1 MRVLAGAKRL
11 STPPALRRSLSESS
25 LGRPASRDE
34 EQLRRHCS
42 TLPDSLRAP
51 ASPRGPAAEERSGS
65 SMRYS
70 LYQSPHLLLLQG
82 YSQQHK
88 EIVKE
93 IHFGVQELR
102 GARTSCLHHPRFS
115 RGKENKE
122 RAVVLLARGAGSGG
136 VAAHPAQPPLL
147 TPRLPARQD
156 SLVYLLN
163 REQHTVG
170 QRTQASKPSISLSAP
185 DILPLHCTIRK
196 LRASRHRSEEQL
208 VLEPSAGAGV
218 SINFC
223 QVARTAVLR
232 HGDLL
237 SLGLYYLLLYKDP
250 TKAQPLPA
258 QTLLRLRA
266 LHPEGPPV
274 CGACGSLL
282 RERGFSGAP
291 SKKRGSSPTGGPRAP
306 RRKLM
311 LEFEPAAEDVLL
323 RRIVTLI
330 EPGGDDHKLTP
341 AFLLCLCIQH
351 SATSFEPGDFGQLL
365 LKAAKMIQRTVWVS
379 RWGGAKGWGQWGP
392 PPGFPSLVPTSSL
405 VLSPSLPA
413 QERTRELAEKQSQ
426 HQDPAALSRF
436 GIADLLPDLQH
447 ILFWMSNAIE
457 VLYFVQQ
464 KSPTYIQSMEE
475 ELDVKGSKESLFSS
489 TITASEEAMTVLEEV
504 IMYTFQQCVY
514 YISKP
519 RKSVELP
526 RRASLLGRRCLG
538 RARLAPAAARRGGQ
552 QGIMVRFR
560 AGGKGAP
567 GLSPLDRAAPRGS
580 REQSGQC
587 EAGERG
593 VVCGT
598 RPARTQGMLLGCSV
612 LASLSAAAQRG
623 GVLGVGCG
631 SCKKQTNKQR
641 KERGAAVSSQL
652 LLPPGQCLYVSLP
665 ALLECNP
672 FPNPSEGREGWRAS
686 PPLPEELRRV
696 VLTYQAVL
704 DLLRQYEVHPE
715 ITSQMFAYLFFFS
728 NTLLFN
734 QLLDKG
740 SSLGCFHWS
749 QGVKLRAS
757 VRLLLE
763 WLRGAGFEQLAQQF
777 FAKLASVANLL
788 AMPGSQLLQLSW
800 PALRAEFP
808 ALSPAQLHRVL
819 SQCQA
824 VMDVGFVAAWQP
836 GEEES
841 TAAFQHEGM
850 LESFDNHPPIILPSG
865 GFKVDLEVETLDDN
879 IYRHLLYIR
888 HFLWS
893 LQSKSPHGGEGP
905 GSAPPKVASVPAPHG
920 GAVFGVGGGAFFG
933 YLFLLFKKEPR
944 ATPEILDENV
954 SLVAAPGGCTE
965 PELDGSPQPTLDANG
980 CPRQHLAGEPQLQEK
995 LQQLQLGRGTAPP
1008 APSCLLTPPTTPLN
1022 FDSASPESP
1031 QGTGKALQD
1040 PRRNG
1045 MNGTKSSTPEGTQDR
1060 RCPWKGCRR
1069 NCKAEFGG
1077 RQSDNNPVSPL
1088 AGCSPT
1094 PYDYPTPESS
1104 SRSSATDDFCYVFVV
1119 ELERGPLGLGMGLID
1134 GLHTPLTSPGIYIR
1148 TLIEDSPAAADG
1160 RLSIGDRIL
1169 AVNGTSLIG
1178 ADYQRLQ
1185 GRAART
1191 HLAVSALRAQLLWAH
1206 FFGAV
1211 SLWLGPQRSPLP
1223 LAALC
1228 SAVDLI
1234 RSGGK
1239 KLRFLVAKSDME
1251 IAKKI
1256 VSSSSS
1262 S

>member
-1 MRVLAGAKRL
+1 MFYGPSSTMAPPSKSRLKRQSRLFSQVLYRTLSYKDRGSATPVAAEDDPAELSTQLSAPGILKIFGGNICAGTNYKSVLVTGSSGAGELVKEALERYGLSQLSAAQYALCDVIGRFQGPERQWHTEGLRVLGDHEKPLLIQDLWKPREGFSRRLELRRRAEVEEMAARDVDTTTAGQSWVWGRERGWVHPQEPSHTHSFHTCSSPAVRL
-11 STPPALRRSLSESS
+11 SALQTTQ
-25 LGRPASRDE
+25 P
-34 EQLRRHCS
+34 
-42 TLPDSLRAP
+42 TVVLP
-51 ASPRGPAAEERSGS
+51 GCPAAARSGGGSS

-82 YSQQHK
+82 YSQQH
-88 EIVKE
+88 
-93 IHFGVQELR
+93 
-102 GARTSCLHHPRFS
+102 
-115 RGKENKE
+115 
-122 RAVVLLARGAGSGG
+122 
-136 VAAHPAQPPLL
+136 
-147 TPRLPARQD
+147 D

-196 LRASRHRSEEQL
+196 LRPSRHRSEERL
-208 VLEPSAGAGV
+208 VLEPIAGAGISV
-218 SINFC
+218 NFAE
-223 QVARTAVLR
+223 VARTVVLR

-250 TKAQPLPA
+250 MKAQPLPA

-266 LHPEGPPV
+266 LHPEGPHV

-282 RERGFSGAP
+282 KDKDPAA
-291 SKKRGSSPTGGPRAP
+291 KKRGPSPAGGPRTP
-306 RRKLM
+306 RRRLQ

-323 RRIVTLI
+323 RRIMTLI

-351 SATSFEPGDFGQLL
+351 SATNFEPGDFGQLL
-365 LKAAKMIQRTVWVS
+365 LKAAKMIQRTVW
-379 RWGGAKGWGQWGP
+379 
-392 PPGFPSLVPTSSL
+392 
-405 VLSPSLPA
+405 
-413 QERTRELAEKQSQ
+413 ERTRELAEKQSQ
-426 HQDPAALSRF
+426 HQDPATLSRF
-436 GIADLLPDLQH
+436 TITDLLPDLQH
-447 ILFWMSNAIE
+447 IIFWMANAIE
-457 VLYFVQQ
+457 ILYFVQQ

-475 ELDVKGSKESLFSS
+475 ELDIKGSKESLFSS

-514 YISKP
+514 YISK
-519 RKSVELP
+519 
-526 RRASLLGRRCLG
+526 
-538 RARLAPAAARRGGQ
+538 
-552 QGIMVRFR
+552 
-560 AGGKGAP
+560 
-567 GLSPLDRAAPRGS
+567 
-580 REQSGQC
+580 
-587 EAGERG
+587 
-593 VVCGT
+593 
-598 RPARTQGMLLGCSV
+598 
-612 LASLSAAAQRG
+612 
-623 GVLGVGCG
+623 
-631 SCKKQTNKQR
+631 
-641 KERGAAVSSQL
+641 
-652 LLPPGQCLYVSLP
+652 CLYVSLP

-672 FPNPSEGREGWRAS
+672 FQSECRESWRGS

-696 VLTYQAVL
+696 VLIYQAVL
-704 DLLRQYEVHPE
+704 DLLHQYEVHPE

-740 SSLGCFHWS
+740 SSLGCYHWS

-763 WLRGAGFEQLAQQF
+763 WLRSAGFEQLAQQF

-788 AMPGSQLLQLSW
+788 AMPGSQLVQMTW
-800 PALRAEFP
+800 PSLRAEFP

-824 VMDVGFVAAWQP
+824 VMDVGCISAWQP
-836 GEEES
+836 SEEES
-841 TAAFQHEGM
+841 PATFQPASAPSLCLSDEM

-893 LQSKSPHGGEGP
+893 LQSRSPHTSEGP
-905 GSAPPKVASVPAPHG
+905 GSALPKVACIPRGGCSFPGEEGEMSVGTAPLLPVCSLRIIAPW
-920 GAVFGVGGGAFFG
+920 GAV
-933 YLFLLFKKEPR
+933 PSQR
-944 ATPEILDENV
+944 ATP
-954 SLVAAPGGCTE
+954 SSAWP
-965 PELDGSPQPTLDANG
+965 P
-980 CPRQHLAGEPQLQEK
+980 PQLQEK
-995 LQQLQLGRGTAPP
+995 LKQLQLGRSPVPKAPTDS
-1008 APSCLLTPPTTPLN
+1008 SCLLTPPTTPLN
-1022 FDSASPESP
+1022 FDSGSPESP
-1031 QGTGKALQD
+1031 QGTGKGLQD

-1045 MNGTKSSTPEGTQDR
+1045 MNGTKGSTPE
-1060 RCPWKGCRR
+1060 
-1069 NCKAEFGG
+1069 
-1077 RQSDNNPVSPL
+1077 
-1088 AGCSPT
+1088 GCSPT

-1119 ELERGPLGLGMGLID
+1119 ELERGPIGLGMGLID
-1134 GLHTPLTSPGIYIR
+1134 GVHTSLCSPGIYIR

-1178 ADYQRLQ
+1178 ADYQ
-1185 GRAART
+1185 
-1191 HLAVSALRAQLLWAH
+1191 
-1206 FFGAV
+1206 
-1211 SLWLGPQRSPLP
+1211 
-1223 LAALC
+1223 

-1239 KLRFLVAKSDME
+1239 KLRFLVAKSDIE

-1256 VSSSSS
+1256 
-1262 S
+1262 

>member
-1 MRVLAGAKRL
+1 
-11 STPPALRRSLSESS
+11 
-25 LGRPASRDE
+25 
-34 EQLRRHCS
+34 
-42 TLPDSLRAP
+42 
-51 ASPRGPAAEERSGS
+51 GPTAEERSGS

-82 YSQQHK
+82 YSQQH
-88 EIVKE
+88 
-93 IHFGVQELR
+93 
-102 GARTSCLHHPRFS
+102 
-115 RGKENKE
+115 
-122 RAVVLLARGAGSGG
+122 
-136 VAAHPAQPPLL
+136 
-147 TPRLPARQD
+147 D

-196 LRASRHRSEEQL
+196 LRASRHRSEEKL
-208 VLEPSAGAGV
+208 VLEPIAGAGICV
-218 SINFC
+218 NFSE
-223 QVARTAVLR
+223 VARTVVLR

-250 TKAQPLPA
+250 MKAQPLPA

-266 LHPEGPPV
+266 LHPAAPEGPPV

-282 RERGFSGAP
+282 KERGGPS
-291 SKKRGSSPTGGPRAP
+291 SKKQGPSPTGGPRAP
-306 RRKLM
+306 RRKLL
-311 LEFEPAAEDVLL
+311 LEFEPVAEDVLL
-323 RRIVTLI
+323 RRIMTLI

-365 LKAAKMIQRTVWVS
+365 LKAAKMIQSTVW
-379 RWGGAKGWGQWGP
+379 
-392 PPGFPSLVPTSSL
+392 
-405 VLSPSLPA
+405 
-413 QERTRELAEKQSQ
+413 ERTQELAEKQSQ
-426 HQDPAALSRF
+426 HQDPATLSRF
-436 GIADLLPDLQH
+436 TITDLLPDLQH

-475 ELDVKGSKESLFSS
+475 ELDIKGSKESLFSS

-514 YISKP
+514 YVSK
-519 RKSVELP
+519 
-526 RRASLLGRRCLG
+526 
-538 RARLAPAAARRGGQ
+538 
-552 QGIMVRFR
+552 
-560 AGGKGAP
+560 
-567 GLSPLDRAAPRGS
+567 
-580 REQSGQC
+580 
-587 EAGERG
+587 
-593 VVCGT
+593 
-598 RPARTQGMLLGCSV
+598 
-612 LASLSAAAQRG
+612 
-623 GVLGVGCG
+623 
-631 SCKKQTNKQR
+631 
-641 KERGAAVSSQL
+641 
-652 LLPPGQCLYVSLP
+652 CLYVSLP

-672 FPNPSEGREGWRAS
+672 FQNESRESWRAS
-686 PPLPEELRRV
+686 PPLPEELHRV
-696 VLTYQAVL
+696 VLIYQAVL

-788 AMPGSQLLQLSW
+788 AMPSSQLVQMTW
-800 PALRAEFP
+800 PSLRAEFP

-824 VMDVGFVAAWQP
+824 VMDVGCIAAWQP

-841 TAAFQHEGM
+841 PATFQPGEPLALCSPPSLCLSDET

-879 IYRHLLYIR
+879 VYRHLLYIR

-893 LQSKSPHGGEGP
+893 LQSKSPHAGEGP
-905 GSAPPKVASVPAPHG
+905 GSAPPKVALASVPHAPNPTEG
-920 GAVFGVGGGAFFG
+920 LSPPGWVGG
-933 YLFLLFKKEPR
+933 
-944 ATPEILDENV
+944 
-954 SLVAAPGGCTE
+954 SW
-965 PELDGSPQPTLDANG
+965 
-980 CPRQHLAGEPQLQEK
+980 
-995 LQQLQLGRGTAPP
+995 LQLGRGPAPP
-1008 APSCLLTPPTTPLN
+1008 ASSCLLTPPTTPLN

-1031 QGTGKALQD
+1031 QGTDKGLQGL
-1040 PRRNG
+1040 RRNG
-1045 MNGTKSSTPEGTQDR
+1045 MNGTKGSTPEG
-1060 RCPWKGCRR
+1060 
-1069 NCKAEFGG
+1069 
-1077 RQSDNNPVSPL
+1077 
-1088 AGCSPT
+1088 CSPS
-1094 PYDYPTPESS
+1094 PCDYPTPESS

-1119 ELERGPLGLGMGLID
+1119 ELERGPMGLGMGLID
-1134 GLHTPLTSPGIYIR
+1134 GLHTPLGSPGIYIR

-1178 ADYQRLQ
+1178 ADYQ
-1185 GRAART
+1185 
-1191 HLAVSALRAQLLWAH
+1191 
-1206 FFGAV
+1206 
-1211 SLWLGPQRSPLP
+1211 
-1223 LAALC
+1223 

-1239 KLRFLVAKSDME
+1239 KLRFLIAKSDME

-1256 VSSSSS
+1256 
-1262 S
+1262 

>member
-1 MRVLAGAKRL
+1 MFYGSSSTMAPPSKNRLKRQSRIFSQVLYRTLSYKDRSSASASPATGEDDPAELSTQLSAPGVLKIFGGNICAGTNYKSVLATGSSGARELVKEALERYGLSQLSAGQYALCDVIGKFEGPEKRWQMEGLRVLGDHEKPLLIQDLWKPREGFSRRLELRKRAEVEELAAKDVDTTTAGQRWAWGMGSHGAATPSPSCLGEMHPTSAVFACRL
-11 STPPALRRSLSESS
+11 
-25 LGRPASRDE
+25 
-34 EQLRRHCS
+34 QRHCS
-42 TLPDSLRAP
+42 TLPGSP
-51 ASPRGPAAEERSGS
+51 AGAAARSGG

-82 YSQQHK
+82 YSQQH
-88 EIVKE
+88 
-93 IHFGVQELR
+93 
-102 GARTSCLHHPRFS
+102 
-115 RGKENKE
+115 
-122 RAVVLLARGAGSGG
+122 
-136 VAAHPAQPPLL
+136 
-147 TPRLPARQD
+147 D

-196 LRASRHRSEEQL
+196 LRPSRHRSEEKL
-208 VLEPSAGAGV
+208 VLEPIAGAGISV
-218 SINFC
+218 NFAK
-223 QVARTAVLR
+223 VARTVVLR

-250 TKAQPLPA
+250 MKAQPLPA

-266 LHPEGPPV
+266 LHPPVPEGPPV
-274 CGACGSLL
+274 CRACGSLL
-282 RERGFSGAP
+282 KERDP
-291 SKKRGSSPTGGPRAP
+291 TPKKRGPSGGPRTP
-306 RRKLM
+306 RRKLL
-311 LEFEPAAEDVLL
+311 LEFEPAAEDLLL
-323 RRIVTLI
+323 RRIMTLI

-365 LKAAKMIQRTVWVS
+365 LKVAKMIQRTVW
-379 RWGGAKGWGQWGP
+379 
-392 PPGFPSLVPTSSL
+392 
-405 VLSPSLPA
+405 
-413 QERTRELAEKQSQ
+413 ERTRELAEKQSQ

-436 GIADLLPDLQH
+436 TITDLLPDLQH
-447 ILFWMSNAIE
+447 ILFWMANAIE

-475 ELDVKGSKESLFSS
+475 ELDVRGSKESLFSS
-489 TITASEEAMTVLEEV
+489 TITTSEEAMTVLEEV

-514 YISKP
+514 YISK
-519 RKSVELP
+519 
-526 RRASLLGRRCLG
+526 
-538 RARLAPAAARRGGQ
+538 
-552 QGIMVRFR
+552 
-560 AGGKGAP
+560 
-567 GLSPLDRAAPRGS
+567 
-580 REQSGQC
+580 
-587 EAGERG
+587 
-593 VVCGT
+593 
-598 RPARTQGMLLGCSV
+598 
-612 LASLSAAAQRG
+612 
-623 GVLGVGCG
+623 
-631 SCKKQTNKQR
+631 
-641 KERGAAVSSQL
+641 
-652 LLPPGQCLYVSLP
+652 CLYVSLP

-672 FPNPSEGREGWRAS
+672 FQNECREGWRPS

-696 VLTYQAVL
+696 VLIYQAVL

-740 SSLGCFHWS
+740 SSLSCFHWS

-763 WLRGAGFEQLAQQF
+763 WLCSAGFEQLAQQF

-788 AMPGSQLLQLSW
+788 AMPGSQLVQMTWQS
-800 PALRAEFP
+800 LRAEFP

-824 VMDVGFVAAWQP
+824 VMDMGCVTAWQP
-836 GEEES
+836 SEDES
-841 TAAFQHEGM
+841 PATFQPDEM

-893 LQSKSPHGGEGP
+893 LQSKSPHTSEGP
-905 GSAPPKVASVPAPHG
+905 GSAPPKNYCS
-920 GAVFGVGGGAFFG
+920 
-933 YLFLLFKKEPR
+933 
-944 ATPEILDENV
+944 
-954 SLVAAPGGCTE
+954 PGGCAE
-965 PELDGSPQPTLDANG
+965 PEGSPPLCLTTNG
-980 CPRQHLAGEPQLQEK
+980 CPCEHPAGEPQLQEK
-995 LQQLQLGRGTAPP
+995 LKQLQLGRGPAPKAGTAPTD
-1008 APSCLLTPPTTPLN
+1008 PSCLLTPPTTPLN
-1022 FDSASPESP
+1022 FDSGSPESP
-1031 QGTGKALQD
+1031 QGTGKGLQD

-1045 MNGTKSSTPEGTQDR
+1045 MNGTKGSTPE
-1060 RCPWKGCRR
+1060 
-1069 NCKAEFGG
+1069 
-1077 RQSDNNPVSPL
+1077 
-1088 AGCSPT
+1088 GCSPT

-1119 ELERGPLGLGMGLID
+1119 ELERGPIGLGMGLID
-1134 GLHTPLTSPGIYIR
+1134 GLHTPLCSPGIYIR

-1178 ADYQRLQ
+1178 ADYQ
-1185 GRAART
+1185 
-1191 HLAVSALRAQLLWAH
+1191 
-1206 FFGAV
+1206 
-1211 SLWLGPQRSPLP
+1211 
-1223 LAALC
+1223 

-1256 VSSSSS
+1256 
-1262 S
+1262 

>member
-1 MRVLAGAKRL
+1 MFYGSSSTMAPPSKSRLKRQSRIFSQVLYRTLSYKDRSSTPASPAASEDDPAELSTQLSAPGVLKIFGGNICAGTNYKSVLATGSSGARELVKEALERYGLSQLSAGQYALCDVIGKFEGPEKRWQTEGLRVLGDHEKPLLIQDLWKPREGFSRRLELRKRAEVEELAAKDVDTTTAGQSRARGKERVQGVACRRC
-11 STPPALRRSLSESS
+11 TPHFSACGL
-25 LGRPASRDE
+25 
-34 EQLRRHCS
+34 QRHCS
-42 TLPDSLRAP
+42 TLPGGS
-51 ASPRGPAAEERSGS
+51 PAAARSGG

-82 YSQQHK
+82 YSQQH
-88 EIVKE
+88 
-93 IHFGVQELR
+93 
-102 GARTSCLHHPRFS
+102 
-115 RGKENKE
+115 
-122 RAVVLLARGAGSGG
+122 
-136 VAAHPAQPPLL
+136 
-147 TPRLPARQD
+147 D

-196 LRASRHRSEEQL
+196 LRPSRHHSEEKL
-208 VLEPSAGAGV
+208 VLEPIAGAGISV
-218 SINFC
+218 NFAE
-223 QVARTAVLR
+223 VARTVVLR

-250 TKAQPLPA
+250 MKAQPLPA

-266 LHPEGPPV
+266 LHPAVPKGPPV
-274 CGACGSLL
+274 CGSCGSLL
-282 RERGFSGAP
+282 KEKDPAT
-291 SKKRGSSPTGGPRAP
+291 KKQGPLPTGDPRAP
-306 RRKLM
+306 RRKLL

-323 RRIVTLI
+323 RRIMTLI

-351 SATSFEPGDFGQLL
+351 SATSFQPGDFGQLL
-365 LKAAKMIQRTVWVS
+365 LKVAKMIQRTVW
-379 RWGGAKGWGQWGP
+379 
-392 PPGFPSLVPTSSL
+392 
-405 VLSPSLPA
+405 
-413 QERTRELAEKQSQ
+413 ERTRELAEKQSQ
-426 HQDPAALSRF
+426 HQDPATLSRF
-436 GIADLLPDLQH
+436 TITDLLPDLQH
-447 ILFWMSNAIE
+447 IIFWMANAIE

-475 ELDVKGSKESLFSS
+475 ELDIRGSKESLFSS

-514 YISKP
+514 YISK
-519 RKSVELP
+519 
-526 RRASLLGRRCLG
+526 
-538 RARLAPAAARRGGQ
+538 
-552 QGIMVRFR
+552 
-560 AGGKGAP
+560 
-567 GLSPLDRAAPRGS
+567 
-580 REQSGQC
+580 
-587 EAGERG
+587 
-593 VVCGT
+593 
-598 RPARTQGMLLGCSV
+598 
-612 LASLSAAAQRG
+612 
-623 GVLGVGCG
+623 
-631 SCKKQTNKQR
+631 
-641 KERGAAVSSQL
+641 
-652 LLPPGQCLYVSLP
+652 CLYMSLP

-672 FPNPSEGREGWRAS
+672 FQNECQESWRAS
-686 PPLPEELRRV
+686 PPLPEELRKV
-696 VLTYQAVL
+696 VLIYQAAL

-788 AMPGSQLLQLSW
+788 AMPGSQLVQMTW
-800 PALRAEFP
+800 PSLRAEFP

-819 SQCQA
+819 SQCQV
-824 VMDVGFVAAWQP
+824 VMDMGCITAWQP
-836 GEEES
+836 ALASLPPSLCLSDEV
-841 TAAFQHEGM
+841 

-893 LQSKSPHGGEGP
+893 LQSKTPHAGEGP
-905 GSAPPKVASVPAPHG
+905 CSAPPKVACTPGRGSSSPGWAGRSQVPLEPLQAWCQGLVAHPCSP
-920 GAVFGVGGGAFFG
+920 
-933 YLFLLFKKEPR
+933 EPR
-944 ATPEILDENV
+944 
-954 SLVAAPGGCTE
+954 
-965 PELDGSPQPTLDANG
+965 Q
-980 CPRQHLAGEPQLQEK
+980 CPP
-995 LQQLQLGRGTAPP
+995 LGRGPASKAGTAPSD
-1008 APSCLLTPPTTPLN
+1008 PSCLLTPPTTPLN
-1022 FDSASPESP
+1022 FDSGSPESP
-1031 QGTGKALQD
+1031 QDTGKGLQD

-1045 MNGTKSSTPEGTQDR
+1045 LNGTKGSTPE
-1060 RCPWKGCRR
+1060 
-1069 NCKAEFGG
+1069 
-1077 RQSDNNPVSPL
+1077 
-1088 AGCSPT
+1088 GCSPT

-1119 ELERGPLGLGMGLID
+1119 ELERGPIGLGMGLID
-1134 GLHTPLTSPGIYIR
+1134 GLHTPLCSPGIYIR
-1148 TLIEDSPAAADG
+1148 TLIEEGPAATDG

-1178 ADYQRLQ
+1178 ADYQ
-1185 GRAART
+1185 
-1191 HLAVSALRAQLLWAH
+1191 
-1206 FFGAV
+1206 
-1211 SLWLGPQRSPLP
+1211 
-1223 LAALC
+1223 
-1228 SAVDLI
+1228 SAVELI

-1256 VSSSSS
+1256 
-1262 S
+1262 

>member
-1 MRVLAGAKRL
+1 MFYGSSSTMAPPSKNRLKRQSRIFSQVLYRTLSYKDRSSTSASPAAGEDDPAELSTQLSAPGVLKIFGGNICAGTNYKSVLATGSSGARELVKEALERYGLSQLSAGQYALCDVIGKFEGPEKRWQTEGLRVLGDHEKPLLIQDLWKPREGFSRRLELRKRAEVEELAAKDVDTTTAGQSRVRGREKGWGAA
-11 STPPALRRSLSESS
+11 TSLSCSPCFS
-25 LGRPASRDE
+25 CSCFGHRMVVQVLGAAGGWAAGDGGG
-34 EQLRRHCS
+34 CS
-42 TLPDSLRAP
+42 THCTAVAGRRVPFST
-51 ASPRGPAAEERSGS
+51 SPRF
-65 SMRYS
+65 M
-70 LYQSPHLLLLQG
+70 
-82 YSQQHK
+82 
-88 EIVKE
+88 
-93 IHFGVQELR
+93 
-102 GARTSCLHHPRFS
+102 
-115 RGKENKE
+115 
-122 RAVVLLARGAGSGG
+122 
-136 VAAHPAQPPLL
+136 PPL
-147 TPRLPARQD
+147 PAWQD

-196 LRASRHRSEEQL
+196 LRPSRHRSEEKL
-208 VLEPSAGAGV
+208 VLEPIAGAGISV
-218 SINFC
+218 NFAE
-223 QVARTAVLR
+223 VARTVVLR

-250 TKAQPLPA
+250 MKAQPLPA

-266 LHPEGPPV
+266 LHPAVPEGPPV

-282 RERGFSGAP
+282 KERDPATKKQGP
-291 SKKRGSSPTGGPRAP
+291 SPAGGPRAP
-306 RRKLM
+306 RRKLL

-323 RRIVTLI
+323 RRIMTLI

-351 SATSFEPGDFGQLL
+351 SATSFQPGDFGQLL
-365 LKAAKMIQRTVWVS
+365 LKVAKMIQRTVW
-379 RWGGAKGWGQWGP
+379 
-392 PPGFPSLVPTSSL
+392 
-405 VLSPSLPA
+405 
-413 QERTRELAEKQSQ
+413 ERTRELAEKQSQ
-426 HQDPAALSRF
+426 HQDPATLSRF
-436 GIADLLPDLQH
+436 TITDLLPDLQH
-447 ILFWMSNAIE
+447 ILFWMANAIE

-475 ELDVKGSKESLFSS
+475 ELDVRGSKESLFSS

-514 YISKP
+514 YISK
-519 RKSVELP
+519 
-526 RRASLLGRRCLG
+526 
-538 RARLAPAAARRGGQ
+538 
-552 QGIMVRFR
+552 
-560 AGGKGAP
+560 
-567 GLSPLDRAAPRGS
+567 
-580 REQSGQC
+580 
-587 EAGERG
+587 
-593 VVCGT
+593 
-598 RPARTQGMLLGCSV
+598 
-612 LASLSAAAQRG
+612 
-623 GVLGVGCG
+623 
-631 SCKKQTNKQR
+631 
-641 KERGAAVSSQL
+641 
-652 LLPPGQCLYVSLP
+652 CLYVSLP

-672 FPNPSEGREGWRAS
+672 FQNECRESWRAS

-696 VLTYQAVL
+696 VLIYQAAL

-788 AMPGSQLLQLSW
+788 AMPGSQLVQMTW
-800 PALRAEFP
+800 PSLRAEFP

-824 VMDVGFVAAWQP
+824 VMDVGCIAAWQP

-841 TAAFQHEGM
+841 PATFQPDEV

-893 LQSKSPHGGEGP
+893 LQSKSPHAGEGP
-905 GSAPPKVASVPAPHG
+905 CSAPPKVACTPGRGCSSPGWAEGLRARPLSWGTSSPRRTSAPW
-920 GAVFGVGGGAFFG
+920 GAAQ
-933 YLFLLFKKEPR
+933 
-944 ATPEILDENV
+944 
-954 SLVAAPGGCTE
+954 S
-965 PELDGSPQPTLDANG
+965 Q
-980 CPRQHLAGEPQLQEK
+980 RQKEK
-995 LQQLQLGRGTAPP
+995 LKQLQLGRGPAPKAGMTP
-1008 APSCLLTPPTTPLN
+1008 TDPSCLLTPPTTPLN
-1022 FDSASPESP
+1022 FDSGSPESP
-1031 QGTGKALQD
+1031 QGTGKGLQD

-1045 MNGTKSSTPEGTQDR
+1045 MNGTKGSTPE
-1060 RCPWKGCRR
+1060 
-1069 NCKAEFGG
+1069 
-1077 RQSDNNPVSPL
+1077 
-1088 AGCSPT
+1088 GCSPT

-1119 ELERGPLGLGMGLID
+1119 ELERGPIGLGMGLID
-1134 GLHTPLTSPGIYIR
+1134 GLHTPLCSPGIYIR

-1178 ADYQRLQ
+1178 ADYQ
-1185 GRAART
+1185 
-1191 HLAVSALRAQLLWAH
+1191 
-1206 FFGAV
+1206 
-1211 SLWLGPQRSPLP
+1211 
-1223 LAALC
+1223 

-1256 VSSSSS
+1256 
-1262 S
+1262 

>member
-1 MRVLAGAKRL
+1 MFYGPSSTMAPPSKSRLKRQSRLLSQVLYRTLSYKDRSSASASPLAAEDDPAELSTQLSAPGILKIFGGNICAGTNYKSVLVTGSSGARELVKEALERYGLSQLSAGQYALCDVIGRFQGPEKQWQTEGLRVLGDHEKPLLIQDLWKPREGFSRRL
-11 STPPALRRSLSESS
+11 ELRRRAEVEEMAAKDVDTTTAGQSWLWGRERGWDAPPGALPQQLSHVVWVQGVVQVGGGAR
-25 LGRPASRDE
+25 L
-34 EQLRRHCS
+34 QRHCS
-42 TLPDSLRAP
+42 TLPGS
-51 ASPRGPAAEERSGS
+51 PAAARSGGGS

-82 YSQQHK
+82 YSQQH
-88 EIVKE
+88 
-93 IHFGVQELR
+93 
-102 GARTSCLHHPRFS
+102 
-115 RGKENKE
+115 
-122 RAVVLLARGAGSGG
+122 
-136 VAAHPAQPPLL
+136 
-147 TPRLPARQD
+147 D

-196 LRASRHRSEEQL
+196 LRPSRHRSEEKL
-208 VLEPSAGAGV
+208 VLEPIAGAGISV
-218 SINFC
+218 NFAE
-223 QVARTAVLR
+223 VARTVVLR

-250 TKAQPLPA
+250 MKAQPLPA

-266 LHPEGPPV
+266 LHPEAPHV

-282 RERGFSGAP
+282 REKDPAA
-291 SKKRGSSPTGGPRAP
+291 KKRGPSPAGGPRTP
-306 RRKLM
+306 RRKLQ

-323 RRIVTLI
+323 RRIMTLI

-351 SATSFEPGDFGQLL
+351 SATNFEPGDFGQLL
-365 LKAAKMIQRTVWVS
+365 LKAAKMIQRTVW
-379 RWGGAKGWGQWGP
+379 
-392 PPGFPSLVPTSSL
+392 
-405 VLSPSLPA
+405 
-413 QERTRELAEKQSQ
+413 ERTRELAEKQSQ
-426 HQDPAALSRF
+426 HQDPATLSRF
-436 GIADLLPDLQH
+436 TITDLLPDLQH
-447 ILFWMSNAIE
+447 IIFWMANAIE
-457 VLYFVQQ
+457 ILYFVQQ
-464 KSPTYIQSMEE
+464 KSPTYIQNMEE
-475 ELDVKGSKESLFSS
+475 ELDIKGSKESLFSS

-514 YISKP
+514 YISK
-519 RKSVELP
+519 
-526 RRASLLGRRCLG
+526 
-538 RARLAPAAARRGGQ
+538 
-552 QGIMVRFR
+552 
-560 AGGKGAP
+560 
-567 GLSPLDRAAPRGS
+567 
-580 REQSGQC
+580 
-587 EAGERG
+587 
-593 VVCGT
+593 
-598 RPARTQGMLLGCSV
+598 
-612 LASLSAAAQRG
+612 
-623 GVLGVGCG
+623 
-631 SCKKQTNKQR
+631 
-641 KERGAAVSSQL
+641 
-652 LLPPGQCLYVSLP
+652 CLYVSLP

-672 FPNPSEGREGWRAS
+672 FQSECRESWRGA

-696 VLTYQAVL
+696 VLIYQAVL
-704 DLLRQYEVHPE
+704 DLLHQYEVHPE

-788 AMPGSQLLQLSW
+788 AMPGSQLVQMSW
-800 PALRAEFP
+800 PSLRAEFP

-824 VMDVGFVAAWQP
+824 VMDVGCISAWQP
-836 GEEES
+836 SEEES
-841 TAAFQHEGM
+841 PATFQPDEM

-893 LQSKSPHGGEGP
+893 LQSKSPHTSEGP
-905 GSAPPKVASVPAPHG
+905 GSAPPKVACIPRGGCSSPGARRPPWGAALPRRISAPG
-920 GAVFGVGGGAFFG
+920 GAV
-933 YLFLLFKKEPR
+933 PSHR
-944 ATPEILDENV
+944 ATP
-954 SLVAAPGGCTE
+954 SSAWP
-965 PELDGSPQPTLDANG
+965 P
-980 CPRQHLAGEPQLQEK
+980 
-995 LQQLQLGRGTAPP
+995 LGRSPVPKAGTAPTDS
-1008 APSCLLTPPTTPLN
+1008 SCLLTPPTTPLN
-1022 FDSASPESP
+1022 FDSGSPESP
-1031 QGTGKALQD
+1031 QGSGKGLQE

-1045 MNGTKSSTPEGTQDR
+1045 MNGTKGSTPE
-1060 RCPWKGCRR
+1060 
-1069 NCKAEFGG
+1069 
-1077 RQSDNNPVSPL
+1077 
-1088 AGCSPT
+1088 GCSPT

-1119 ELERGPLGLGMGLID
+1119 ELERGPIGLGMGLID
-1134 GLHTPLTSPGIYIR
+1134 GVHTPLCSPGIYIR

-1178 ADYQRLQ
+1178 ADYQ
-1185 GRAART
+1185 
-1191 HLAVSALRAQLLWAH
+1191 
-1206 FFGAV
+1206 
-1211 SLWLGPQRSPLP
+1211 
-1223 LAALC
+1223 

-1239 KLRFLVAKSDME
+1239 KLRFLVAKSDIE

-1256 VSSSSS
+1256 
-1262 S
+1262 

>member
-1 MRVLAGAKRL
+1 MEEEAREDDKVRPMTTSRAMFYGSSSTMAPPSKNRLKRQSRIFSQVLYRTLSYKDRSSASASPAAGEDDPAELSTQLSAPGVLKIFGGNICAGTNYKSVLATGSSGARELVKEALERYGLSQLSAGQYALCDVIGRFEGPEKQWQTEGLRVLGDHEKPLLIQDLWKPREGFSRRLELRKRAEVEELAARDVDTTTAGINAQARKLQRHRARGARRGPAGAERRGP
-11 STPPALRRSLSESS
+11 PPALRRSLSETS
-25 LGRPASRDE
+25 LGNPARRAGPGAGAGE
-34 EQLRRHCS
+34 RLQRHCS
-42 TLPDSLRAP
+42 TLPGS
-51 ASPRGPAAEERSGS
+51 PAAARSGG
-65 SMRYS
+65 SMRFS

-82 YSQQHK
+82 YSQQH
-88 EIVKE
+88 
-93 IHFGVQELR
+93 
-102 GARTSCLHHPRFS
+102 
-115 RGKENKE
+115 
-122 RAVVLLARGAGSGG
+122 
-136 VAAHPAQPPLL
+136 
-147 TPRLPARQD
+147 D

-196 LRASRHRSEEQL
+196 LRPSRHHWEEKL
-208 VLEPSAGAGV
+208 VLEPITGAGISV
-218 SINFC
+218 NFAE
-223 QVARTAVLR
+223 VARTVVLR

-250 TKAQPLPA
+250 MKAQPLPA

-266 LHPEGPPV
+266 LHPAVPKGSPV

-282 RERGFSGAP
+282 KERDS
-291 SKKRGSSPTGGPRAP
+291 STKKRGPSPAGGPRAP
-306 RRKLM
+306 RRKLL

-323 RRIVTLI
+323 RRIMTLI

-365 LKAAKMIQRTVWVS
+365 LKAAKLIQRTVW
-379 RWGGAKGWGQWGP
+379 
-392 PPGFPSLVPTSSL
+392 
-405 VLSPSLPA
+405 
-413 QERTRELAEKQSQ
+413 ERTRELAEKQSQ
-426 HQDPAALSRF
+426 HQDPATLSRF
-436 GIADLLPDLQH
+436 SITDLLPDLQH
-447 ILFWMSNAIE
+447 ILFWMANAIE

-475 ELDVKGSKESLFSS
+475 ELDVRGSKESLFSS

-514 YISKP
+514 YISK
-519 RKSVELP
+519 
-526 RRASLLGRRCLG
+526 
-538 RARLAPAAARRGGQ
+538 
-552 QGIMVRFR
+552 
-560 AGGKGAP
+560 
-567 GLSPLDRAAPRGS
+567 
-580 REQSGQC
+580 
-587 EAGERG
+587 
-593 VVCGT
+593 
-598 RPARTQGMLLGCSV
+598 
-612 LASLSAAAQRG
+612 
-623 GVLGVGCG
+623 
-631 SCKKQTNKQR
+631 
-641 KERGAAVSSQL
+641 
-652 LLPPGQCLYVSLP
+652 CLYMALP

-672 FPNPSEGREGWRAS
+672 FQNESRESWRGS
-686 PPLPEELRRV
+686 QPLPEELHRV
-696 VLTYQAVL
+696 VLIYQAVL
-704 DLLRQYEVHPE
+704 DLLHQYEVHPE

-740 SSLGCFHWS
+740 SSLSCFHWS

-763 WLRGAGFEQLAQQF
+763 WLRGAGFEQLSQQF

-788 AMPGSQLLQLSW
+788 AMPGSQLVQMTW
-800 PALRAEFP
+800 PSLRAEFP

-819 SQCQA
+819 SQCQV
-824 VMDVGFVAAWQP
+824 VMDVGCITAWQP

-841 TAAFQHEGM
+841 LPAFQPDEM

-893 LQSKSPHGGEGP
+893 LQSKSPHSSEGP
-905 GSAPPKVASVPAPHG
+905 GSAPT
-920 GAVFGVGGGAFFG
+920 
-933 YLFLLFKKEPR
+933 KKE
-944 ATPEILDENV
+944 AGTTPEVLEVIE
-954 SLVAAPGGCTE
+954 SPAAALGRTITQEDCCSPGGCAE
-965 PELDGSPQPTLDANG
+965 PEETPLLRLATNG
-980 CPRQHLAGEPQLQEK
+980 CPCEHPTGEPQLQEK
-995 LQQLQLGRGTAPP
+995 LKQLQLGRGPAPKASTAPTD
-1008 APSCLLTPPTTPLN
+1008 PSCLLTPPTTPLN
-1022 FDSASPESP
+1022 FDSGSPESP
-1031 QGTGKALQD
+1031 QGTGRGLQD

-1045 MNGTKSSTPEGTQDR
+1045 MNGTKGSTPE
-1060 RCPWKGCRR
+1060 
-1069 NCKAEFGG
+1069 
-1077 RQSDNNPVSPL
+1077 
-1088 AGCSPT
+1088 GCSPT

-1119 ELERGPLGLGMGLID
+1119 ELERGPIGLGMGLID
-1134 GLHTPLTSPGIYIR
+1134 GLHTPLCSPGIYIR

-1178 ADYQRLQ
+1178 ADYQ
-1185 GRAART
+1185 
-1191 HLAVSALRAQLLWAH
+1191 
-1206 FFGAV
+1206 
-1211 SLWLGPQRSPLP
+1211 
-1223 LAALC
+1223 

-1256 VSSSSS
+1256 SSSSS
-1262 S
+1262 SS

>member
-1 MRVLAGAKRL
+1 MTTSRTMFYGPSSAMAPPSKSRLKRQSRLFSQVLYRTLSYKDRASASPAGAEDDPAELSTQLSAPGILKIFGGNICAGTNYKSVLVTGSSGARELVKEALERYGLSQLSAGQYALCDVIGRFQGPEKQWQTEGLRVLGDHEKPLLIQDLWKPREGFSRRLELRRRAEVEEMAARDVDTTTAGINAQARKLQRHRARGARRAAGAERRGP
-11 STPPALRRSLSESS
+11 PPALRRSLSETS
-25 LGRPASRDE
+25 LGTPVRRAGSGAAAGSGARL
-34 EQLRRHCS
+34 QRHCS
-42 TLPDSLRAP
+42 TLPGS
-51 ASPRGPAAEERSGS
+51 PAAARSGGGGSS

-82 YSQQHK
+82 YSQQH
-88 EIVKE
+88 
-93 IHFGVQELR
+93 
-102 GARTSCLHHPRFS
+102 
-115 RGKENKE
+115 
-122 RAVVLLARGAGSGG
+122 
-136 VAAHPAQPPLL
+136 
-147 TPRLPARQD
+147 D

-196 LRASRHRSEEQL
+196 LRPSRHRSEEKL
-208 VLEPSAGAGV
+208 VLEPIAGAGISV
-218 SINFC
+218 NFAE
-223 QVARTAVLR
+223 VARTVVLR

-250 TKAQPLPA
+250 MKAQPLPA

-266 LHPEGPPV
+266 LHPEGPHV

-282 RERGFSGAP
+282 REKDPAA
-291 SKKRGSSPTGGPRAP
+291 KKRGSSPAGGPRTP
-306 RRKLM
+306 RRKLQ

-323 RRIVTLI
+323 RRIMTLI

-365 LKAAKMIQRTVWVS
+365 LKAAKMIQRTVW
-379 RWGGAKGWGQWGP
+379 
-392 PPGFPSLVPTSSL
+392 
-405 VLSPSLPA
+405 
-413 QERTRELAEKQSQ
+413 ERTRELAEKQSQ
-426 HQDPAALSRF
+426 HQDPATLSRF
-436 GIADLLPDLQH
+436 SITDLLPDLQH
-447 ILFWMSNAIE
+447 IIFWMANAIE
-457 VLYFVQQ
+457 ILYFVQQ

-475 ELDVKGSKESLFSS
+475 ELDIKGSKESLFSS

-514 YISKP
+514 YISK
-519 RKSVELP
+519 
-526 RRASLLGRRCLG
+526 
-538 RARLAPAAARRGGQ
+538 
-552 QGIMVRFR
+552 
-560 AGGKGAP
+560 
-567 GLSPLDRAAPRGS
+567 
-580 REQSGQC
+580 
-587 EAGERG
+587 
-593 VVCGT
+593 
-598 RPARTQGMLLGCSV
+598 
-612 LASLSAAAQRG
+612 
-623 GVLGVGCG
+623 
-631 SCKKQTNKQR
+631 
-641 KERGAAVSSQL
+641 
-652 LLPPGQCLYVSLP
+652 CLYVSLP

-672 FPNPSEGREGWRAS
+672 FQSECRESWRGI

-696 VLTYQAVL
+696 VLIYQAVL
-704 DLLRQYEVHPE
+704 DLLHQYEVHPE

-740 SSLGCFHWS
+740 SSLGCYHWS

-788 AMPGSQLLQLSW
+788 AMPGSQLVQMTW
-800 PALRAEFP
+800 PSLRAEFP

-824 VMDVGFVAAWQP
+824 VMDVGCISAWQP

-841 TAAFQHEGM
+841 PATFQPEEV

-865 GFKVDLEVETLDDN
+865 GFKVDLEAETLDDN

-893 LQSKSPHGGEGP
+893 LQSRSPHTSERPGSTLPKKEACITPEVLEVSEGP
-905 GSAPPKVASVPAPHG
+905 
-920 GAVFGVGGGAFFG
+920 
-933 YLFLLFKKEPR
+933 
-944 ATPEILDENV
+944 
-954 SLVAAPGGCTE
+954 VAALGSTIAQEDFCSLGGCAE
-965 PELDGSPQPTLDANG
+965 PEGNPQLRLATSA
-980 CPRQHLAGEPQLQEK
+980 CPCEPPAGEPQLQEK
-995 LQQLQLGRGTAPP
+995 LKQLQLGRSPVPKAGTAPTDS
-1008 APSCLLTPPTTPLN
+1008 SCLLTPPTTPLN
-1022 FDSASPESP
+1022 FDSGSPESP
-1031 QGTGKALQD
+1031 QGTGKGLQE

-1045 MNGTKSSTPEGTQDR
+1045 GSGTKGGTPE
-1060 RCPWKGCRR
+1060 
-1069 NCKAEFGG
+1069 
-1077 RQSDNNPVSPL
+1077 
-1088 AGCSPT
+1088 GCSPT

-1119 ELERGPLGLGMGLID
+1119 ELERGPIGLGMGLID
-1134 GLHTPLTSPGIYIR
+1134 GVHTPLCSPGIYIR

-1178 ADYQRLQ
+1178 ADYQ
-1185 GRAART
+1185 
-1191 HLAVSALRAQLLWAH
+1191 
-1206 FFGAV
+1206 
-1211 SLWLGPQRSPLP
+1211 
-1223 LAALC
+1223 

-1239 KLRFLVAKSDME
+1239 KLRFLVAKSDIE

-1256 VSSSSS
+1256 SSSSS
-1262 S
+1262 SS

>member
-1 MRVLAGAKRL
+1 MFYGSSSTMTPPSKNRLKRQSRIFSQVLYRTLSYKDRSSASASLAAGEDDPAELSTQLSAPGVLKIFGGNICAGTNYKSVLATGSSGARELVKEALERYGLSQLSAGQYALCDVIGRFEGPEKQWQTEGLRVLGDHEKPLLIQDLWKPREGFSRRLELRKRAEVEELAARDVDTTTAGINAQARKLQRHRARGARRPPAGAERRGP
-11 STPPALRRSLSESS
+11 PPALRRSLSETS
-25 LGRPASRDE
+25 LGNP
-34 EQLRRHCS
+34 RHCS
-42 TLPDSLRAP
+42 TLPGS
-51 ASPRGPAAEERSGS
+51 PAAARSGG

-82 YSQQHK
+82 YSQQH
-88 EIVKE
+88 
-93 IHFGVQELR
+93 
-102 GARTSCLHHPRFS
+102 
-115 RGKENKE
+115 
-122 RAVVLLARGAGSGG
+122 
-136 VAAHPAQPPLL
+136 
-147 TPRLPARQD
+147 D

-196 LRASRHRSEEQL
+196 LRPSRHRSEEKL
-208 VLEPSAGAGV
+208 VLEPIAGAGV
-218 SINFC
+218 SVNFAK
-223 QVARTAVLR
+223 VARTVVLR

-250 TKAQPLPA
+250 MKAQPLPA

-266 LHPEGPPV
+266 LHPTVPEGPPV

-282 RERGFSGAP
+282 KERDP
-291 SKKRGSSPTGGPRAP
+291 VTKKRGPSPAGGPRVP
-306 RRKLM
+306 RRKLL

-323 RRIVTLI
+323 RRIMTLI

-365 LKAAKMIQRTVWVS
+365 LKAAKMIQRTVW
-379 RWGGAKGWGQWGP
+379 
-392 PPGFPSLVPTSSL
+392 
-405 VLSPSLPA
+405 
-413 QERTRELAEKQSQ
+413 ERTRELAEKQSQ

-436 GIADLLPDLQH
+436 TITDLLPDLQH
-447 ILFWMSNAIE
+447 ILFWMANAIE
-457 VLYFVQQ
+457 VLYFIQQ

-475 ELDVKGSKESLFSS
+475 ELDVRGSKESLFSS

-514 YISKP
+514 YISK
-519 RKSVELP
+519 
-526 RRASLLGRRCLG
+526 
-538 RARLAPAAARRGGQ
+538 
-552 QGIMVRFR
+552 
-560 AGGKGAP
+560 
-567 GLSPLDRAAPRGS
+567 
-580 REQSGQC
+580 
-587 EAGERG
+587 
-593 VVCGT
+593 
-598 RPARTQGMLLGCSV
+598 
-612 LASLSAAAQRG
+612 
-623 GVLGVGCG
+623 
-631 SCKKQTNKQR
+631 
-641 KERGAAVSSQL
+641 
-652 LLPPGQCLYVSLP
+652 CLYVSLP

-672 FPNPSEGREGWRAS
+672 FQNECRESWRTS

-696 VLTYQAVL
+696 VLIYQEAL

-788 AMPGSQLLQLSW
+788 AMPGSQLVQMTW
-800 PALRAEFP
+800 PSLRAEFP

-824 VMDVGFVAAWQP
+824 VMDVGCIAAWQP
-836 GEEES
+836 GEEENPA
-841 TAAFQHEGM
+841 TFQPDDM
-850 LESFDNHPPIILPSG
+850 LESFDNHPPIVLPSG

-893 LQSKSPHGGEGP
+893 LRSKSPHASEGP
-905 GSAPPKVASVPAPHG
+905 GSAPPKVACTPTEG
-920 GAVFGVGGGAFFG
+920 
-933 YLFLLFKKEPR
+933 LFLSRVGRRVLGPSGDPSEGPPPLSL
-944 ATPEILDENV
+944 AT
-954 SLVAAPGGCTE
+954 
-965 PELDGSPQPTLDANG
+965 NG
-980 CPRQHLAGEPQLQEK
+980 CPCEHPAGEPQLQEK
-995 LQQLQLGRGTAPP
+995 LKQLQLGRGPAPKAGTAPTD
-1008 APSCLLTPPTTPLN
+1008 PSCLLTPPTTPLN
-1022 FDSASPESP
+1022 FDSGSPESP
-1031 QGTGKALQD
+1031 QGTGKGLQD

-1045 MNGTKSSTPEGTQDR
+1045 MNGTKGGTPE
-1060 RCPWKGCRR
+1060 
-1069 NCKAEFGG
+1069 
-1077 RQSDNNPVSPL
+1077 
-1088 AGCSPT
+1088 GCSPT

-1119 ELERGPLGLGMGLID
+1119 ELERGPTGLGMGLID
-1134 GLHTPLTSPGIYIR
+1134 GLHTPLCSPGIYIR

-1178 ADYQRLQ
+1178 ADYQ
-1185 GRAART
+1185 
-1191 HLAVSALRAQLLWAH
+1191 
-1206 FFGAV
+1206 
-1211 SLWLGPQRSPLP
+1211 
-1223 LAALC
+1223 

-1256 VSSSSS
+1256 SSSSS
-1262 S
+1262 SS

>member
-1 MRVLAGAKRL
+1 MFYGSSSTMAPPSKSRLKRQSRIFSQVLYRTLSYKDRSSTPAYPATGEDDPAELSTQLSAPGVLKIFGGNICAGTNYKSVLATGSSGARELVKEALERYGLSQLSAGQYALCDVIGKFEGPEKRWQTEGLRVLGDHEKPLLIQDLWKPREGFSRRLELRKRAEVEELAAKDVDTTTAGQSRAWGRERRRG
-11 STPPALRRSLSESS
+11 PPPPPLLRRSLSETS
-25 LGRPASRDE
+25 LGCPVRRGGPGSGPGSGE
-34 EQLRRHCS
+34 GFQRHCS
-42 TLPDSLRAP
+42 TLPGS
-51 ASPRGPAAEERSGS
+51 PAAARSGG

-82 YSQQHK
+82 YSQQH
-88 EIVKE
+88 
-93 IHFGVQELR
+93 
-102 GARTSCLHHPRFS
+102 
-115 RGKENKE
+115 
-122 RAVVLLARGAGSGG
+122 
-136 VAAHPAQPPLL
+136 
-147 TPRLPARQD
+147 D

-196 LRASRHRSEEQL
+196 LPPSRHRLEEKL
-208 VLEPSAGAGV
+208 VLEPIAGAGIA
-218 SINFC
+218 INFAE
-223 QVARTAVLR
+223 VTRTVVLR

-250 TKAQPLPA
+250 MKAQPLPA

-266 LHPEGPPV
+266 LHPAVPEGPPV
-274 CGACGSLL
+274 CGSCGSLL
-282 RERGFSGAP
+282 KERDPATKKQGP
-291 SKKRGSSPTGGPRAP
+291 SRPP
-306 RRKLM
+306 RRKLL

-323 RRIVTLI
+323 RRIMTLI

-351 SATSFEPGDFGQLL
+351 SATSFQPGDFGQLL
-365 LKAAKMIQRTVWVS
+365 LKVAKMIQRTVW
-379 RWGGAKGWGQWGP
+379 
-392 PPGFPSLVPTSSL
+392 
-405 VLSPSLPA
+405 
-413 QERTRELAEKQSQ
+413 ERTRELAEKQSQ
-426 HQDPAALSRF
+426 HQDPATLSRF
-436 GIADLLPDLQH
+436 TITDLLPDLQH
-447 ILFWMSNAIE
+447 ILFWMANAIE

-475 ELDVKGSKESLFSS
+475 ELDVRGSKESLFSS

-514 YISKP
+514 YISK
-519 RKSVELP
+519 
-526 RRASLLGRRCLG
+526 
-538 RARLAPAAARRGGQ
+538 
-552 QGIMVRFR
+552 
-560 AGGKGAP
+560 
-567 GLSPLDRAAPRGS
+567 
-580 REQSGQC
+580 
-587 EAGERG
+587 
-593 VVCGT
+593 
-598 RPARTQGMLLGCSV
+598 
-612 LASLSAAAQRG
+612 
-623 GVLGVGCG
+623 
-631 SCKKQTNKQR
+631 
-641 KERGAAVSSQL
+641 
-652 LLPPGQCLYVSLP
+652 CLYVSLP

-672 FPNPSEGREGWRAS
+672 FPNECRESWRAS

-696 VLTYQAVL
+696 VLIYQAAL

-749 QGVKLRAS
+749 QGVRLRAS

-788 AMPGSQLLQLSW
+788 AMPGSQLVQMTW
-800 PALRAEFP
+800 PSLRAEFP

-824 VMDVGFVAAWQP
+824 AMALGCITAWQP

-841 TAAFQHEGM
+841 PATSQPGDLPPSLRLSDEV

-865 GFKVDLEVETLDDN
+865 GFKVDLEVEMLDDN

-893 LQSKSPHGGEGP
+893 LQSKSPHAGERP
-905 GSAPPKVASVPAPHG
+905 CSAPPKVACTPGRGSSSPGWAG
-920 GAVFGVGGGAFFG
+920 GSQ
-933 YLFLLFKKEPR
+933 
-944 ATPEILDENV
+944 V
-954 SLVAAPGGCTE
+954 SLEPLQAWHQGLVAPLTPYPCS
-965 PELDGSPQPTLDANG
+965 PELWR
-980 CPRQHLAGEPQLQEK
+980 CPP
-995 LQQLQLGRGTAPP
+995 LGRGPAPKAGTAPSD
-1008 APSCLLTPPTTPLN
+1008 PSCLLTPPTTPLN
-1022 FDSASPESP
+1022 FDSGSPESP
-1031 QGTGKALQD
+1031 QGSSKGLQD

-1045 MNGTKSSTPEGTQDR
+1045 MNGTKGSTPE
-1060 RCPWKGCRR
+1060 
-1069 NCKAEFGG
+1069 
-1077 RQSDNNPVSPL
+1077 
-1088 AGCSPT
+1088 GCSPT

-1119 ELERGPLGLGMGLID
+1119 ELERGPIGLGMGLID
-1134 GLHTPLTSPGIYIR
+1134 GLHTPLCSPGIYIR
-1148 TLIEDSPAAADG
+1148 TLIEDSPAATDG

-1178 ADYQRLQ
+1178 ADYQ
-1185 GRAART
+1185 
-1191 HLAVSALRAQLLWAH
+1191 
-1206 FFGAV
+1206 
-1211 SLWLGPQRSPLP
+1211 
-1223 LAALC
+1223 

-1256 VSSSSS
+1256 
-1262 S
+1262 

>member
-1 MRVLAGAKRL
+1 MFYGSSSTMAPPSKNRLKRQSWIFSQVLYRTLSYKDRSSASASLAAGEDDPAELSTQLSAPGVLKIFGGNICAGTNYKSVLATGSSGARELVKEALERYGLSQLSAGQYALCDVIGRFEGPEKRWQTEGLRVLGDHEKPLLIQDLWKPREGFSRRLELRKRAELEELAARDVDTTTAGQSQARGRERTSLGNPARRAGAGAGTGAGTGERL
-11 STPPALRRSLSESS
+11 
-25 LGRPASRDE
+25 
-34 EQLRRHCS
+34 QRHCS
-42 TLPDSLRAP
+42 TLPGS
-51 ASPRGPAAEERSGS
+51 PAAARSGG

-82 YSQQHK
+82 YSQQH
-88 EIVKE
+88 
-93 IHFGVQELR
+93 
-102 GARTSCLHHPRFS
+102 
-115 RGKENKE
+115 
-122 RAVVLLARGAGSGG
+122 
-136 VAAHPAQPPLL
+136 
-147 TPRLPARQD
+147 D

-196 LRASRHRSEEQL
+196 LRPSRHRWEEKL
-208 VLEPSAGAGV
+208 VLEPIAGAGI
-218 SINFC
+218 SINFAE
-223 QVARTAVLR
+223 VARTVVLQ

-250 TKAQPLPA
+250 MKAQPLPA

-266 LHPEGPPV
+266 LHPAVPEGPPV

-282 RERGFSGAP
+282 KERDPAT
-291 SKKRGSSPTGGPRAP
+291 KKRGLSPIGRPRAP
-306 RRKLM
+306 RRKLL
-311 LEFEPAAEDVLL
+311 LEFEPAAEDMLL
-323 RRIVTLI
+323 RRIMTLI

-365 LKAAKMIQRTVWVS
+365 LKVAKMIQRTVW
-379 RWGGAKGWGQWGP
+379 
-392 PPGFPSLVPTSSL
+392 
-405 VLSPSLPA
+405 
-413 QERTRELAEKQSQ
+413 ERTRELAEKQSQ
-426 HQDPAALSRF
+426 HQDPATLSRF
-436 GIADLLPDLQH
+436 TITDLLPDLQH
-447 ILFWMSNAIE
+447 ILFWMANAIE

-475 ELDVKGSKESLFSS
+475 ELDVRGSKESLFSS

-514 YISKP
+514 YISK
-519 RKSVELP
+519 
-526 RRASLLGRRCLG
+526 
-538 RARLAPAAARRGGQ
+538 
-552 QGIMVRFR
+552 
-560 AGGKGAP
+560 
-567 GLSPLDRAAPRGS
+567 
-580 REQSGQC
+580 
-587 EAGERG
+587 
-593 VVCGT
+593 
-598 RPARTQGMLLGCSV
+598 
-612 LASLSAAAQRG
+612 
-623 GVLGVGCG
+623 
-631 SCKKQTNKQR
+631 
-641 KERGAAVSSQL
+641 
-652 LLPPGQCLYVSLP
+652 CLYVSLP

-672 FPNPSEGREGWRAS
+672 FQNECWESWRVS

-696 VLTYQAVL
+696 VLIYQAAL
-704 DLLRQYEVHPE
+704 DLLHQYEVHPE

-749 QGVKLRAS
+749 QGVKLQGS

-788 AMPGSQLLQLSW
+788 AMPGSQLVQMTW
-800 PALRAEFP
+800 PSLRAEFP

-819 SQCQA
+819 SQCQV
-824 VMDVGFVAAWQP
+824 VMGVGCIAAWQP
-836 GEEES
+836 PPSLHLSDE
-841 TAAFQHEGM
+841 M

-893 LQSKSPHGGEGP
+893 LQSKSPHTSEGP
-905 GSAPPKVASVPAPHG
+905 GSAPPKVACTPQRGCSSPGWAG
-920 GAVFGVGGGAFFG
+920 GARLLPWGAPS
-933 YLFLLFKKEPR
+933 PR
-944 ATPEILDENV
+944 RTTAPRGAALSRRGAPSSAWPPTAAPATPK
-954 SLVAAPGGCTE
+954 A
-965 PELDGSPQPTLDANG
+965 
-980 CPRQHLAGEPQLQEK
+980 
-995 LQQLQLGRGTAPP
+995 GTAPSD
-1008 APSCLLTPPTTPLN
+1008 PSCLLTPPTTPLN
-1022 FDSASPESP
+1022 FDSGSLESP
-1031 QGTGKALQD
+1031 QGTGKGLQD

-1045 MNGTKSSTPEGTQDR
+1045 MNGTKGSIPE
-1060 RCPWKGCRR
+1060 
-1069 NCKAEFGG
+1069 
-1077 RQSDNNPVSPL
+1077 
-1088 AGCSPT
+1088 GCSPT

-1119 ELERGPLGLGMGLID
+1119 ELERGPIGLGMGLID
-1134 GLHTPLTSPGIYIR
+1134 GLHTPLCSPGIYIR
-1148 TLIEDSPAAADG
+1148 TLIKDSPAADDG

-1178 ADYQRLQ
+1178 ADYQ
-1185 GRAART
+1185 
-1191 HLAVSALRAQLLWAH
+1191 
-1206 FFGAV
+1206 
-1211 SLWLGPQRSPLP
+1211 
-1223 LAALC
+1223 

-1256 VSSSSS
+1256 
-1262 S
+1262 

>member
-1 MRVLAGAKRL
+1 MFYGSSSTMAPPSKNRLKRQSRIFSQVLYRTLSYKDRSSASASPAAGEDDPAELSTQLSAPGILKIFGGNICAGTNYKSVLATGSSGARELVKEALERYGLSQLSAGQYALCDVIGRFEGPEKQWQTEGLRVLSDHEKPLLIQDLWKPREGFSRRLELRKRAEVEELAARDVDTTTAGQSWVQGREKPGGAASPSSSCPWEIYPTPAAFARRL
-11 STPPALRRSLSESS
+11 
-25 LGRPASRDE
+25 
-34 EQLRRHCS
+34 QRHCS
-42 TLPDSLRAP
+42 TLPGS
-51 ASPRGPAAEERSGS
+51 PAAARSGGS

-82 YSQQHK
+82 YSQQH
-88 EIVKE
+88 
-93 IHFGVQELR
+93 
-102 GARTSCLHHPRFS
+102 
-115 RGKENKE
+115 
-122 RAVVLLARGAGSGG
+122 
-136 VAAHPAQPPLL
+136 
-147 TPRLPARQD
+147 D

-185 DILPLHCTIRK
+185 DILPLHCTIKK
-196 LRASRHRSEEQL
+196 LRPSRHHSEEKL
-208 VLEPSAGAGV
+208 VLEPIAGA
-218 SINFC
+218 SISVNFAK
-223 QVARTAVLR
+223 VAQTVVLR

-250 TKAQPLPA
+250 MKAQPLPA

-266 LHPEGPPV
+266 LHPAIPEGPPV

-282 RERGFSGAP
+282 KERDLAT
-291 SKKRGSSPTGGPRAP
+291 KKRGPSPAGGPRTP
-306 RRKLM
+306 RRKLL

-323 RRIVTLI
+323 RRIMTLI
-330 EPGGDDHKLTP
+330 EPAGDDHKLTP

-365 LKAAKMIQRTVWVS
+365 LKVAKMIQRTVW
-379 RWGGAKGWGQWGP
+379 
-392 PPGFPSLVPTSSL
+392 
-405 VLSPSLPA
+405 
-413 QERTRELAEKQSQ
+413 ERTRELAEKQSQ
-426 HQDPAALSRF
+426 HQDPATLSRF
-436 GIADLLPDLQH
+436 TVTDLLPDLQH
-447 ILFWMSNAIE
+447 ILFWMANAIE

-475 ELDVKGSKESLFSS
+475 ELDVRGSKESLFSS

-514 YISKP
+514 YISK
-519 RKSVELP
+519 
-526 RRASLLGRRCLG
+526 
-538 RARLAPAAARRGGQ
+538 
-552 QGIMVRFR
+552 
-560 AGGKGAP
+560 
-567 GLSPLDRAAPRGS
+567 
-580 REQSGQC
+580 
-587 EAGERG
+587 
-593 VVCGT
+593 
-598 RPARTQGMLLGCSV
+598 
-612 LASLSAAAQRG
+612 
-623 GVLGVGCG
+623 
-631 SCKKQTNKQR
+631 
-641 KERGAAVSSQL
+641 
-652 LLPPGQCLYVSLP
+652 CLYVSLP

-672 FPNPSEGREGWRAS
+672 FQNECRESWRPS

-696 VLTYQAVL
+696 VLIYQAVL
-704 DLLRQYEVHPE
+704 DLLSQYEVHPE

-777 FAKLASVANLL
+777 FAKLSSVANLL
-788 AMPGSQLLQLSW
+788 AMPGSQLVQMTWSS
-800 PALRAEFP
+800 LRAEFP

-824 VMDVGFVAAWQP
+824 VMDMGCIAAWQP

-841 TAAFQHEGM
+841 PTTFQPDET

-865 GFKVDLEVETLDDN
+865 GFKVDLDVETLDDN

-893 LQSKSPHGGEGP
+893 LQSKSPHINEGP
-905 GSAPPKVASVPAPHG
+905 GSVPPKVACTPRRGCSSPGWAGGSRVPLKTPPSPAPRVCCLRLQP
-920 GAVFGVGGGAFFG
+920 GAAAM
-933 YLFLLFKKEPR
+933 PSHR
-944 ATPEILDENV
+944 AAGRI
-954 SLVAAPGGCTE
+954 SAA
-965 PELDGSPQPTLDANG
+965 N
-980 CPRQHLAGEPQLQEK
+980 
-995 LQQLQLGRGTAPP
+995 PP
-1008 APSCLLTPPTTPLN
+1008 AWGLREGELEGQALYPL
-1022 FDSASPESP
+1022 P
-1031 QGTGKALQD
+1031 
-1040 PRRNG
+1040 
-1045 MNGTKSSTPEGTQDR
+1045 
-1060 RCPWKGCRR
+1060 
-1069 NCKAEFGG
+1069 
-1077 RQSDNNPVSPL
+1077 
-1088 AGCSPT
+1088 GCSPT

-1119 ELERGPLGLGMGLID
+1119 ELERGPIGLGMGLID
-1134 GLHTPLTSPGIYIR
+1134 GLHTPLCSPGIYIR

-1178 ADYQRLQ
+1178 ADYQ
-1185 GRAART
+1185 
-1191 HLAVSALRAQLLWAH
+1191 
-1206 FFGAV
+1206 
-1211 SLWLGPQRSPLP
+1211 
-1223 LAALC
+1223 

-1256 VSSSSS
+1256 
-1262 S
+1262 

>member
-1 MRVLAGAKRL
+1 MFYGSSSTMAPPSKNRLKRQSRIFSQVLYRTLSYKDRSSASASPAASEDDPAELSTQLSAPGVLKIFGGNICAGTNYKSVLATGSSGARELVKEALERYGLSQLSAGQYALCDVIGRFQGPERQWQTEGLRVLGDHEKPLLIQDLWKPREGFSRRLELRKRAEVEEL
-11 STPPALRRSLSESS
+11 AARDVDTTTAEQWKTTP
-25 LGRPASRDE
+25 
-34 EQLRRHCS
+34 
-42 TLPDSLRAP
+42 
-51 ASPRGPAAEERSGS
+51 SPRINAAQGGPWAPDGETELPPSLPMSSPAQAEDATGRVPAHCIAGWLGDG
-65 SMRYS
+65 RR
-70 LYQSPHLLLLQG
+70 LQG
-82 YSQQHK
+82 
-88 EIVKE
+88 
-93 IHFGVQELR
+93 
-102 GARTSCLHHPRFS
+102 PFS
-115 RGKENKE
+115 
-122 RAVVLLARGAGSGG
+122 
-136 VAAHPAQPPLL
+136 PPPWVTLC
-147 TPRLPARQD
+147 LPAWQD

-196 LRASRHRSEEQL
+196 LRPSRHRWEEKL
-208 VLEPSAGAGV
+208 VLEPIAGA
-218 SINFC
+218 SISVNFAE
-223 QVARTAVLR
+223 VARTVVLR

-266 LHPEGPPV
+266 LHPAVPEGPQV

-282 RERGFSGAP
+282 KEQDLAMKKQGP
-291 SKKRGSSPTGGPRAP
+291 SPAGGPGAP
-306 RRKLM
+306 RRKLL

-323 RRIVTLI
+323 RRIMTLI

-365 LKAAKMIQRTVWVS
+365 FKVAKMIQRTVW
-379 RWGGAKGWGQWGP
+379 
-392 PPGFPSLVPTSSL
+392 
-405 VLSPSLPA
+405 
-413 QERTRELAEKQSQ
+413 ERTRELAAKQSQ
-426 HQDPAALSRF
+426 HQDPAALSCF
-436 GIADLLPDLQH
+436 TITDLLPDLQH
-447 ILFWMSNAIE
+447 ILFWMANAIE

-475 ELDVKGSKESLFSS
+475 ELDVRGSKESLFSS

-514 YISKP
+514 YISK
-519 RKSVELP
+519 
-526 RRASLLGRRCLG
+526 
-538 RARLAPAAARRGGQ
+538 
-552 QGIMVRFR
+552 
-560 AGGKGAP
+560 
-567 GLSPLDRAAPRGS
+567 
-580 REQSGQC
+580 
-587 EAGERG
+587 
-593 VVCGT
+593 
-598 RPARTQGMLLGCSV
+598 
-612 LASLSAAAQRG
+612 
-623 GVLGVGCG
+623 
-631 SCKKQTNKQR
+631 
-641 KERGAAVSSQL
+641 
-652 LLPPGQCLYVSLP
+652 CLYVSLP

-672 FPNPSEGREGWRAS
+672 FQNECREGWRTS
-686 PPLPEELRRV
+686 PPLPEELRRI
-696 VLTYQAVL
+696 VLIYQATL

-763 WLRGAGFEQLAQQF
+763 WLRGAGFEQLSQQF

-788 AMPGSQLLQLSW
+788 AMPGSQLVQMTWST
-800 PALRAEFP
+800 LRAEFP

-819 SQCQA
+819 SQCQE
-824 VMDVGFVAAWQP
+824 VMDMGCIAAWQP

-841 TAAFQHEGM
+841 PATFQPDEM

-865 GFKVDLEVETLDDN
+865 GFRVDLEVETLDDN

-893 LQSKSPHGGEGP
+893 LQSKSPQPSQGP
-905 GSAPPKVASVPAPHG
+905 GSAPPKVACTPRGCCSSLGWAGGPWVSLEIAPSPPAPS
-920 GAVFGVGGGAFFG
+920 
-933 YLFLLFKKEPR
+933 PR
-944 ATPEILDENV
+944 RTSAPWG
-954 SLVAAPGGCTE
+954 AAPSRRGAPCSACP
-965 PELDGSPQPTLDANG
+965 PEHP
-980 CPRQHLAGEPQLQEK
+980 AGEPQLQEK
-995 LQQLQLGRGTAPP
+995 LKQLQLGRGLAPKAGVAPP
-1008 APSCLLTPPTTPLN
+1008 DPSCLLTPPTTPLN
-1022 FDSASPESP
+1022 FDSGSPESL
-1031 QGTGKALQD
+1031 QGTGKGLQD

-1045 MNGTKSSTPEGTQDR
+1045 MNGTKGSTPE
-1060 RCPWKGCRR
+1060 
-1069 NCKAEFGG
+1069 
-1077 RQSDNNPVSPL
+1077 
-1088 AGCSPT
+1088 GCSPT

-1119 ELERGPLGLGMGLID
+1119 ELERGPIGLGMGLID
-1134 GLHTPLTSPGIYIR
+1134 GVHTPLCSPGIYIR
-1148 TLIEDSPAAADG
+1148 TLIEDSPAATDG

-1178 ADYQRLQ
+1178 ADYQ
-1185 GRAART
+1185 
-1191 HLAVSALRAQLLWAH
+1191 
-1206 FFGAV
+1206 
-1211 SLWLGPQRSPLP
+1211 
-1223 LAALC
+1223 

-1256 VSSSSS
+1256 
-1262 S
+1262 